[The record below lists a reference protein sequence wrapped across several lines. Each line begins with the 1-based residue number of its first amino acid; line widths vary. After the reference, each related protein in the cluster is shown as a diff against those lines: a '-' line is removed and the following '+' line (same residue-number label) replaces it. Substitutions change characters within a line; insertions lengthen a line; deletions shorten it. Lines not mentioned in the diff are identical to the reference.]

1 MKRSKAVV
9 LTMMVV
15 SLSACCAEDCDG
27 EKPAQATIDPEP
39 VGKRFCVDDKG
50 TVLPEEKCA
59 GLDEAIADGKAAPE
73 PSALPAVSASGSA
86 LALMPAPGSSGSAA
100 ASASASAS
108 ASPPAPSGSVAL
120 VASAGG
126 PSASGTYGPP
136 PPPQVVTEREVVR
149 EYHSTEVHEY
159 HDHYSHPH
167 VFWYYHPSPV
177 IVYQPGMV
185 VSGGSFNAAPTRSY
199 ASPGGRVVSGSS
211 TPGVAR
217 GMMGRSFSG
226 GASVGA

>member
-15 SLSACCAEDCDG
+15 SLSACAEDCDG

-59 GLDEAIADGKAAPE
+59 GLDEAVAAGKAAPE

-86 LALMPAPGSSGSAA
+86 LALMPAPSSSGSAA
-100 ASASASAS
+100 ASAS

-120 VASAGG
+120 VTS
-126 PSASGTYGPP
+126 
-136 PPPQVVTEREVVR
+136 
-149 EYHSTEVHEY
+149 
-159 HDHYSHPH
+159 
-167 VFWYYHPSPV
+167 
-177 IVYQPGMV
+177 
-185 VSGGSFNAAPTRSY
+185 SGGSFGIRHLWPPASAA
-199 ASPGGRVVSGSS
+199 GGDRARGG
-211 TPGVAR
+211 PGVPQHGSA
-217 GMMGRSFSG
+217 
-226 GASVGA
+226 